1 MSTNKK
7 VVEMWAL
14 GRDSRTDHLK
24 STRGDDGET
33 WLTSY
38 AMPIAVRWHI
48 GNGAVGEAYQYHRL
62 HFYVNSTPSVTTKRH
77 LNMAR
82 NAARDGLDIFVE
94 RLPKTREEAL
104 VMMDQHLEKKS

>member
-7 VVEMWAL
+7 VASMWAL
-14 GRDSRTDHLK
+14 GRDARTDHLK
-24 STRGDDGET
+24 SVRGDDGET

-38 AMPIAVRWHI
+38 AMNIAVRWHV
-48 GNGAVGEAYQYHRL
+48 GNGAAGEAYQYHRL

-82 NAARDGLDIFVE
+82 REASGGLDIFVDV
-94 RLPKTREEAL
+94 LPKTREEAL